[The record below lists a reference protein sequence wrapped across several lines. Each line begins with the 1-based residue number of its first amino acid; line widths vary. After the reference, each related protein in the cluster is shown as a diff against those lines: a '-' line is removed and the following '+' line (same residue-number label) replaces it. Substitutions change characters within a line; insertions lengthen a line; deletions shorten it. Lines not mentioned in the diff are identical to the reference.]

1 LPASGAATIPL
12 PPRFRG
18 PASHRSAAKPKS
30 GALPTP
36 AAIRSRRTKSLPTEM
51 PGCPAAMRRSV
62 PSLAPSNCSA
72 YGQLD
77 STSIVPPTSRAL
89 FRPRHKLGIETVRP
103 APALHQIRLVL
114 FKGALQLLLA
124 LNPGNPALYLEDP
137 RAHPSQIQRRHR
149 TQQMATA
156 QRA

>member
-1 LPASGAATIPL
+1 M
-12 PPRFRG
+12 
-18 PASHRSAAKPKS
+18 
-30 GALPTP
+30 P
-36 AAIRSRRTKSLPTEM
+36 AALRSRKTKSLPTET

-62 PSLAPSNCSA
+62 PSPAPSNCSA
-72 YGQLD
+72 YGQLG

-89 FRPRHKLGIETVRP
+89 LRPRDNLGIETVRP
-103 APALHQIRLVL
+103 APALHQVRFVL

-124 LNPGNPALYLEDP
+124 RNPGNAALYLQDS

-156 QRA
+156 QSA